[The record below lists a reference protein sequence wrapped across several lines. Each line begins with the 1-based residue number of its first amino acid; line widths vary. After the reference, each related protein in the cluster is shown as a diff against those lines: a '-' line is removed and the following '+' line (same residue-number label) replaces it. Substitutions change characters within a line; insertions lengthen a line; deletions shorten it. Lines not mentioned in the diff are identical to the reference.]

1 MATIKQKQAFEK
13 VVKGSSL
20 TNAMKEVGYSEST
33 AKRTNKLT
41 NTDGWQEL
49 LQKHIPDNKLSKV
62 LDEGLEAGKKVFKN
76 NNATKQVEEVG
87 YEPDYAVRHKYLETA
102 LELKGKYPKE
112 DAPTMQINLIQIIER
127 VNQVLDGNK

>member
-87 YEPDYAVRHKYLETA
+87 YEPDYAVKHKYLETA
-102 LELKGKYPKE
+102 LELKNKFPDDKP
-112 DAPTMQINLIQIIER
+112 DDSNKDVKNL
-127 VNQVLDGNK
+127 